1 MRVEKPAV
9 DKVWT
14 LSTPLWPDKHV
25 MSALWQVRRK
35 QLSDG
40 DPRREFV
47 FVMSSPQLL
56 AMNE

>member
-1 MRVEKPAV
+1 MRVQKPAV

-14 LSTPLWPDKHV
+14 LSTPSLAGQTRDERTLPG
-25 MSALWQVRRK
+25 SQK
-35 QLSDG
+35 QLSAE
-40 DPRREFV
+40 DPRREFA